1 MFALLVNLLS
11 GRYVATR
18 YNDRDVA
25 EWPPHP
31 ARLFSA
37 LVASWAENEPDSPQ
51 GVEELR
57 ALEWLEAQPAPNV
70 VADVIPEGARAGRR
84 TVSTVFVPVNDAGV
98 VQQPENQRTEL
109 AEAVA
114 ELATADGNA
123 RPRAEKA
130 VKKAAEALAKR
141 TAAAVAPST
150 KPSPGTIHEALS
162 LLPEGRKRQG
172 RTFPSITPSTPQVE
186 LRWEQATLPQ
196 NLDAPMRRLLARVIR
211 LGHSS
216 SFVDVRIVE
225 EAARPPPERTYK
237 PSPSGA
243 CTLRWISAGQTARLL
258 AYHDQ
263 HSQVEPRVMPCTF
276 VSYEVGEVR
285 AHAPVV
291 ESLFNSQWLVLARVS
306 GPRFPIS
313 SVVGVARQLNRAM
326 QSVLGAHVPE
336 LLSGHRN
343 SGEPSELAHAAI
355 VPLPFVGSPH
365 ADGGILGIGVILPRR
380 ADDDQRAAVMRSIAR
395 LSDDDGQLRL
405 LLGDSGQLVLE
416 RVGWELPK
424 QRTLWSETWT
434 RPATEWVTA
443 TPIALDVN
451 PGNLHDPDPTK
462 RARAF
467 SEAEESVRLAAERIG
482 LPRPASVEV
491 SRSVLLPGAAKPRSY
506 PRFPISKD
514 RPQRVLVHARILF
527 SQPVAGPVL
536 LGAGRYTGLGLCR
549 PVAQGEGS

>member
-1 MFALLVNLLS
+1 LHV
-11 GRYVATR
+11 R
-18 YNDRDVA
+18 
-25 EWPPHP
+25 
-31 ARLFSA
+31 
-37 LVASWAENEPDSPQ
+37 
-51 GVEELR
+51 ELR
-57 ALEWLEAQPAPNV
+57 
-70 VADVIPEGARAGRR
+70 GRR
-84 TVSTVFVPVNDAGV
+84 SQG
-98 VQQPENQRTEL
+98 
-109 AEAVA
+109 
-114 ELATADGNA
+114 
-123 RPRAEKA
+123 PR
-130 VKKAAEALAKR
+130 
-141 TAAAVAPST
+141 
-150 KPSPGTIHEALS
+150 
-162 LLPEGRKRQG
+162 
-172 RTFPSITPSTPQVE
+172 
-186 LRWEQATLPQ
+186 
-196 NLDAPMRRLLARVIR
+196 
-211 LGHSS
+211 
-216 SFVDVRIVE
+216 
-225 EAARPPPERTYK
+225 
-237 PSPSGA
+237 
-243 CTLRWISAGQTARLL
+243 
-258 AYHDQ
+258 
-263 HSQVEPRVMPCTF
+263 
-276 VSYEVGEVR
+276 
-285 AHAPVV
+285 PVV